1 MSTGRVVTMPT
12 PEYTDSCLLFFPL
25 LVETILSKCQTIHI
39 GMGGGALHLA
49 LISFLF

>member
-25 LVETILSKCQTIHI
+25 LDETILSKCHTVCIDT
-39 GMGGGALHLA
+39 GGGALHLA
-49 LISFLF
+49 LILF